1 MEAEW
6 DFFLAHAAADGA
18 AAEELYEL
26 LGSNARVFLDSRC
39 LELGDDWD
47 RELAAAQRRSR
58 VTIVLISAHTGTA
71 YYQREEIAAALDRA
85 RRDADEHRVVPVDLE
100 GQTGDEL
107 DIPYGRR
114 LKHGLSVDREGT
126 LAAVADRLTALL
138 PRLHED
144 LSEGTIT
151 RSQGALKNLTA
162 SKPRQRLRGLRE
174 VAGVYRPLQLT
185 LLSIFGVDML
195 LLSTCVV
202 APNIGSLIDRNLAV
216 GVLGAIG
223 AGALLCLMLV
233 FNKSIDLAREI
244 VLSRPETP
252 LAGA

>member
-58 VTIVLISAHTGTA
+58 VTIVLISSQTSTA

-85 RRDADEHRVVPVDLE
+85 RRDTDDHRVVPVYLE

-107 DIPYGRR
+107 DIPYGLR

-138 PRLHED
+138 PRLHAD
-144 LSEGTIT
+144 LSERTGFDVVRVDVHRI
-151 RSQGALKNLTA
+151 
-162 SKPRQRLRGLRE
+162 
-174 VAGVYRPLQLT
+174 
-185 LLSIFGVDML
+185 DML
-195 LLSTCVV
+195 RDSADLTVYYPDP
-202 APNIGSLIDRNLAV
+202 ARN
-216 GVLGAIG
+216 
-223 AGALLCLMLV
+223 
-233 FNKSIDLAREI
+233 D
-244 VLSRPETP
+244 
-252 LAGA
+252 